1 MQSTTHKLCRSFML
15 VVGMKNKTCTY
26 CRQEFRPCRYHP
38 DQRVCG
44 SAECQQRRRTDYHR
58 EKIAT
63 DFVYREQCR
72 DSQKKWRDKNPG
84 YMKHYR
90 TRRRLG
96 GRRDSAKSRLLT
108 ALHQLVDSVKNNVV
122 VDLGALDISIW
133 FVSDSLFQEKNNLAS
148 AKVIILQGNLYTIT
162 QGQSLKRTSL

>member
-1 MQSTTHKLCRSFML
+1 ML
-15 VVGMKNKTCTY
+15 VVVMKNKTCIY
-26 CRQEFRPCRYHP
+26 CKQAFSPCRYHP

-72 DSQKKWRDKNPG
+72 DSQKKWRENNPG
-84 YMKHYR
+84 YMKQYR
-90 TRRRLG
+90 ARRSLG
-96 GRRDSAKSRLLT
+96 GRSDFAKSRLLT

-122 VDLGALDISIW
+122 LDLRAMDASIW
-133 FVSDSLFQEKNNLAS
+133 LVPDSVFQEKNNLAL
-148 AKVIILQGNLYTIT
+148 AKVIILQGDLHTIA
-162 QGQSLKRTSL
+162 QGKRMKRTSL

>member
-1 MQSTTHKLCRSFML
+1 ML
-15 VVGMKNKTCTY
+15 VVVMKNRTCTY
-26 CRQEFRPCRYHP
+26 CQQEFRPCQYHP

-84 YMKHYR
+84 YMKQYR
-90 TRRRLG
+90 IRRRLG
-96 GRRDSAKSRLLT
+96 GRRHFAKSRLLT

-122 VDLGALDISIW
+122 LDLRAMDVSIW
-133 FVSDSLFQEKNNLAS
+133 LVSDSLFQEKNNLAS
-148 AKVIILQGNLYTIT
+148 AKVIVLQGDLHTIT
-162 QGQSLKRTSL
+162 QGQRLKRTSL

>member
-1 MQSTTHKLCRSFML
+1 ML
-15 VVGMKNKTCTY
+15 VVVMKNKTCTY
-26 CRQEFRPCRYHP
+26 CKQAFRPCRYHP

-63 DFVYREQCR
+63 DFAYREQCR

-84 YMKHYR
+84 YMKQYR
-90 TRRRLG
+90 VRRRLG
-96 GRRDSAKSRLLT
+96 GRRHFAKSRLLT

-122 VDLGALDISIW
+122 LDLRAMDVSIW
-133 FVSDSLFQEKNNLAS
+133 LVSDSLFQEKNNLAS
-148 AKVIILQGNLYTIT
+148 AKVIVLQGDLHTIT
-162 QGQSLKRTSL
+162 QGQRLKRTSL